1 MAKPPVLPDDNKE
14 LSPNQGGGL
23 FHVFVAALSLCQ
35 HVKSAILES
44 RLALRVIPRPR
55 DGS

>member
-1 MAKPPVLPDDNKE
+1 MAKLPVLPDDNKE
-14 LSPNQGGGL
+14 PPLNQGGRL
-23 FHVFVAALSLCQ
+23 FHVFVAALSLSQ